1 MRYILIIS
9 WFFCSVSYGQVANGK
24 VKDQVSKESIPFVKI
39 ENLITKNKTR
49 SNIDGKFSVDIKT
62 GDSVR
67 FSGQGYD
74 TLILLFDSTD
84 NFLDIEMQVQVLQ
97 LEDIYIYYP
106 RTEKYDVGFL
116 PVIKGTRITTG
127 TNSVI
132 SVESMNGSKSS
143 GNPREL
149 FARIPGLN
157 IWESDGAGIQIG
169 IGGRGLS
176 PNRAANF
183 NTRQNGYDISAD
195 ALGYPE
201 SYYTPPI
208 EALSSIEIVRGSASL
223 QYGTQFGG
231 LLNFVLKEPEEK
243 SIFTLTTRQTVGKYG
258 YFGGFNRV
266 SGTKRRFSYQAY
278 HQVKIGKGY
287 RENSEFTQHQ
297 AFAQVSYDIAE
308 YTKIRLEYTHMNYLA
323 RQAGGL
329 SDVNFNENDKQS
341 LRDRNWL
348 NVNWNMMALHFD
360 HTFNPLSSLNFRTFG
375 MLSSRKTLGF
385 LGKITQADPGGNREM
400 IAGDFKNAGA
410 ELRFLKKYRFSGSCN
425 IPKNGAILIGA
436 RYYQGITSSLQGK
449 ATDGS
454 DANFMFTNPDN
465 LENSSYLFPSRNL
478 AFFAENVLF
487 FGRQWRV
494 NFGGRLESIS
504 SASEGF
510 YKSYAI
516 HPVNGDTLGAY
527 RINSE
532 NQVDRLVPLFGAGA
546 SFQTQKRNSL
556 YVNFTQ
562 NYRAIN
568 FTDIRVNNP
577 NVVVDTAMR
586 DEYGYTGEFGFRGKM
601 KKYWIFDLALFH
613 VFYGDKIGL
622 APKPG
627 TTYKDRTNIGDAVN
641 TGIEI
646 YTEFDIINAMK
657 EKAKQQLFV
666 FVNAAYIQSYY
677 LRSKEP
683 NYIGKQVEYVAPLI
697 VRGGLKYKLKNWS
710 SQFQVSYTSEQYSD
724 ASNAVIPSGDAVIGL
739 VPSYFI
745 MDFSTRY
752 EWKYNL
758 SFELSFNNLTNQKY
772 FTRRASGY
780 PGPGILPSDGIQIFG
795 TLQYKFSQK
804 RKS

>member
-1 MRYILIIS
+1 MRYILVIL
-9 WFFCSVSYGQVANGK
+9 WFMCSASYGQVLNGK
-24 VKDQVSKESIPFVKI
+24 ITGQSSKESLPFVKI
-39 ENLITKNKTR
+39 ENLITNNKTR
-49 SNIDGKFSVDIKT
+49 SNIDGKFSIQLNT

-67 FSGQGYD
+67 FSSQGYD
-74 TLILLFDSTD
+74 TLLLLFDSKAS
-84 NFLDIEMQVQVLQ
+84 FLDIQMEAEILQ
-97 LEDIYIYYP
+97 FGDVNVNYSRI
-106 RTEKYDVGFL
+106 EKYDVDFL

-127 TNSVI
+127 TNAVI

-149 FARIPGLN
+149 FAYIPGLN

-243 SIFTLTTRQTVGKYG
+243 SAFAFTTRQTGGNYG
-258 YFGGFNRV
+258 YYGEFNRV
-266 SGTKRRFSYQAY
+266 SGTKGRFSYQAY
-278 HQVKIGKGY
+278 HQIKTGNGY
-287 RENSEFTQHQ
+287 RENSEFTQYQ

-308 YTKIRLEYTHMNYLA
+308 YTKIRLEYTQMNYLA

-329 SDVNFNENDKQS
+329 SDVNFNENDRQS
-341 LRDRNWL
+341 LRDRNWF

-360 HTFNPLSSLNFRTFG
+360 HTFSSRSRLNFRTFG

-400 IAGDFKNAGA
+400 ITGDFKNAGA
-410 ELRFLKKYRFSGSCN
+410 ELRYLTKYRFAGTCTHP
-425 IPKNGAILIGA
+425 INGAILFGA
-436 RYYQGITSSLQGK
+436 RYYRGITSSLQGK

-454 DANFMFTNPDN
+454 DANFMFINPDN

-478 AFFAENVLF
+478 AFFAENVVF
-487 FGRQWRV
+487 ISRQWRV

-516 HPVNGDTLGAY
+516 HPVNGDTLGVY
-527 RINSE
+527 RIDSE

-546 SFQTQKRNSL
+546 SFQTKKMNSL
-556 YVNFTQ
+556 YINFTQ

-577 NVVVDTAMR
+577 NIVVDTAMR
-586 DEYGYTGEFGFRGKM
+586 DEYGHTGEFGFRGKV

-627 TTYKDRTNIGDAVN
+627 TTYKERTNIGDAVN

-646 YTEFDIINAMK
+646 FTEFDLLNAMK
-657 EKAKQQLFV
+657 ENAKQQLSV

-697 VRGGLKYKLKNWS
+697 VRGGLKYKVKNWS
-710 SQFQVSYTSEQYSD
+710 SQFQASYTSEQYSD
-724 ASNAVIPSGDAVIGL
+724 ASNALLPSGDAVIGL
-739 VPSYFI
+739 VSSYFI
-745 MDFSTRY
+745 MDLSTRY

-758 SFELSFNNLTNQKY
+758 SFELSVNNLTNQKY

-795 TLQYKFSQK
+795 TLQYKFSMK
-804 RKS
+804 RKP